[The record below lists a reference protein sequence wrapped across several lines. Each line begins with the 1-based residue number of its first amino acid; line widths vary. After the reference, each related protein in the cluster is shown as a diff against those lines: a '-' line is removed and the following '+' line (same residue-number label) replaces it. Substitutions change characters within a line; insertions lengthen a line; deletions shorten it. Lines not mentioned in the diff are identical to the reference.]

1 MEFIEYKN
9 YGLWTFHGH
18 KETTSLLG
26 HQCEPVD
33 WFLLFIRM

>member
-18 KETTSLLG
+18 KETTSLG

-33 WFLLFIRM
+33 LFLLFSRM